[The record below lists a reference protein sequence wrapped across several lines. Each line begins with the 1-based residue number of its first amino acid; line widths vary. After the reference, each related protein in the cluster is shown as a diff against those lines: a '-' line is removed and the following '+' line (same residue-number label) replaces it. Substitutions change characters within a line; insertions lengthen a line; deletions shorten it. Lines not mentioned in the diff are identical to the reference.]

1 MRFDITRLPVGEML
15 VGFVLAATVGTFVL
29 AFAFANGGGG
39 GAPAASESPAA
50 TETPPAAET
59 PPAGETPRAGGAIA
73 VSQGDNFFD
82 PKEVTV
88 KAGAS
93 VTFDITND
101 GAAIHNMHIAG
112 ADGRFDAADDAV
124 SDPNL
129 LRGGDTATLAWT
141 APAQAGDV
149 PFRCDFHPTEM
160 TGTITVE

>member
-39 GAPAASESPAA
+39 GPAASESPAA
-50 TETPPAAET
+50 TATPPPGET
-59 PPAGETPRAGGAIA
+59 PPAGGPIA
-73 VSQGDNFFD
+73 VSQGDNFFE

-101 GAAIHNMHIAG
+101 GAAIHNMHVAG
-112 ADGRFDAADDAV
+112 ADGRFDTADDVV

-129 LRGGDTATLAWT
+129 LRGGGTATLAWT